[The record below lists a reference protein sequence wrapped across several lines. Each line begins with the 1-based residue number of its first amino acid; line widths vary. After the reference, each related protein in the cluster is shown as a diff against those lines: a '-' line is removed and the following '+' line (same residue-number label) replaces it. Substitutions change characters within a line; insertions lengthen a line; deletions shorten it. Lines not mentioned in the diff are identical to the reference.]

1 MYVGVMYACKCTCLH
16 VCLPIQACADARGQV
31 SAHPLQWLLQAT
43 FSRGE
48 AGRMSSAPGAHGF
61 TRQAL
66 GSTCLFLSQALDW
79 RCVALHVLSFLFFLK
94 QEFCTDMRPQ
104 VLILGHGALQFQ
116 QCGPRPQ
123 KVLLACDS
131 KGLQVN

>member
-1 MYVGVMYACKCTCLH
+1 MPAGAR
-16 VCLPIQACADARGQV
+16 VCMSVFPSRLVQMPEVRSVPTHFSG
-31 SAHPLQWLLQAT
+31 
-43 FSRGE
+43 FSRQLFLE
-48 AGRMSSAPGAHGF
+48 AGRMSSAPGAHCF

-79 RCVALHVLSFLFFLK
+79 RCVALHVLSFFFLK
-94 QEFCTDMRPQ
+94 QEFCMEVRPQ
-104 VLILGHGALQFQ
+104 VLILGHGALRLQ
-116 QCGPRPQ
+116 QRGPRPQ